1 MGFIDISC
9 KDEHNSLLA
18 EGIKVTCNQHIIDVN
33 RSSYTML
40 ILNIDAFFHKIPAS
54 KTLYIRYAGFNP
66 IMTS

>member
-1 MGFIDISC
+1 
-9 KDEHNSLLA
+9 
-18 EGIKVTCNQHIIDVN
+18 
-33 RSSYTML
+33 ML